1 MAGPEMRYPRKGRVL
16 LRFADMATERAYR
29 AFFLEH
35 DKRQAIVAIGLYT
48 VFKAA
53 FGLIDLLVQAPGQ
66 ATAVLVHRFGFVAVS
81 VLAMALLPR
90 VRKPR
95 HYDAFIFAWALLAV
109 ASTFY
114 TISHRPAGNFGFVS
128 TSPILIV
135 LFFGFLRNRFELQL
149 IASALLTTLDLF
161 TVFLLRD
168 PRPFPFLVQVCAT
181 YGLALLVG
189 VAVSRQ
195 LKHSRRGYYAML
207 QRERELAEAM
217 QELAY
222 RDDLTGVLNRRSF
235 LMQASARWSQPRA
248 GEDDCLL
255 IFDLDH
261 FKRLN
266 DRHGHDVGDQ
276 ALVGFARLVDSL
288 RREHDIFGRIGGEEF
303 ALLLPATPPAQAE
316 AIAARIIGGCR
327 ATAVPGADAEF
338 LSVSVGIAEVRD
350 ADHDLAAAMRRAD
363 RALYDAKATGRGRSV
378 MAGNEA

>member
-1 MAGPEMRYPRKGRVL
+1 MRYPRKGRVF
-16 LRFADMATERAYR
+16 LRFAEMATERAYR

-35 DKRQAIVAIGLYT
+35 DKRQAIAAIGLYT
-48 VFKAA
+48 AFKAA
-53 FGLIDLLVQAPGQ
+53 FGFIDLLVQAPGQ
-66 ATAVLVHRFGFVAVS
+66 ATAVLVHRFGFVAAS
-81 VLAMALLPR
+81 LLAMALLPR
-90 VRKPR
+90 VRQPR
-95 HYDAFIFAWALLAV
+95 QYDAFIFGWALLAV

-168 PRPFPFLVQVCAT
+168 PQPFTFLVQVCAT

-189 VAVSRQ
+189 MAVSRQ

-207 QRERELAEAM
+207 QRERGLTEAM

-235 LMQASARWSQPRA
+235 LLQA
-248 GEDDCLL
+248 GERWPQAQTGDSNCLL
-255 IFDLDH
+255 ILDLDH

-288 RREHDIFGRIGGEEF
+288 KREHDIFGRIGGEEF
-303 ALLLPATPPAQAE
+303 ALLLPTTSPVQAK
-316 AIAARIIGGCR
+316 AIAARIIEGCR
-327 ATAVPGADAEF
+327 SLAVPGADAEF
-338 LSVSVGIAEVRD
+338 LSVSVGIAEVCD

-363 RALYDAKATGRGRSV
+363 RALYDAKAMGRGRSV
-378 MAGNEA
+378 TARTG